1 MSFTD
6 TLTAGGWTTPPVK
19 TEQHIRKYSTTGD
32 ILAYK
37 RCKRQ
42 YGMFGVRGFT
52 PSSDTQAYFGT
63 LTHDVLDAVNRE
75 YRATGTIP
83 AAADIHTMIEQAHD
97 RLWRS
102 GVRPY
107 NSKWQRERVELL
119 ITRFVELV
127 GTAFFRHV
135 QETEYQLERAM
146 TTPAGQGYVLT
157 GVVDV
162 LAGAVCEDLGLP
174 FPTHHDDVEIWDYK
188 SGQRPAKGD
197 PTLRDYEFQMRMYAR
212 IYELR
217 TGRPPAR
224 CVLVFLGELADNDSY
239 RAAKGKASR
248 FPELFYPVHPDPLRV
263 HEVETDFHSTVD
275 AIETERRLAY
285 GTQWAAPNTTVHEQ
299 TCEACD
305 LRCNCDTFPQG
316 RKLRREP
323 L

>member
-6 TLTAGGWTTPPVK
+6 ILTAGGWSTPPIK
-19 TEQHIRKYSTTGD
+19 TEEHIRKYSTTGD

-42 YGMFGVRGFT
+42 YGVFGVRGFA

-63 LTHDVLDAVNRE
+63 LTHDVLDAINRE
-75 YRATGTIP
+75 YRATGQLP
-83 AAADIHTMIEQAHD
+83 AVADIHTMIEQAHD

-107 NSKWQRERVELL
+107 NSKGQRERVELL

-127 GTAFFRHV
+127 GHAFFKHV

-146 TTPAGQGYVLT
+146 TTPSGQGYVLT

-162 LAGAVCEDLGLP
+162 LAGAVCEDLGLSFSTDP
-174 FPTHHDDVEIWDYK
+174 DDVEIWDYK
-188 SGQRPAKGD
+188 SGQKPDKGD

-212 IYELR
+212 IFELR
-217 TGRPPAR
+217 TGTPPAR
-224 CVLVFLGELADNDSY
+224 CVLVFLGELADDKRYSV
-239 RAAKGKASR
+239 AAGDASR
-248 FPELFYPVHPDPLRV
+248 FPGLFYPVVPEARHV
-263 HEVETDFHSTVD
+263 NKVEADFHMTVD
-275 AIETERRLAY
+275 AIEAERAMAY
-285 GTQWAAPNTTVHEQ
+285 GAQWAAPTTKVHEQ

-305 LRCNCDTFPQG
+305 LRCNCDTFPKG
-316 RKLRREP
+316 RKLRSEP